1 MKWVILFGLLVI
13 LAAVIA
19 ARYRQQIK
27 MVIYVWQMFR
37 KMRRAS
43 GANEEKQIDKQENKK
58 DAALVRCA
66 KCGVWIPQNKSL
78 ILRSGS
84 KYCSTT
90 CLEKTAQIS

>member
-1 MKWVILFGLLVI
+1 MKWLILLGLLVI
-13 LAAVIA
+13 LAAIIG

-27 MVIYVWQMFR
+27 MAIYVWRMFS

-43 GANEEKQIDKQENKK
+43 SAGEKQIDKQENPK

-78 ILRSGS
+78 SLRSGS
-84 KYCSTT
+84 LFCSTA
-90 CLEKTAQIS
+90 CLEKTAPIN